1 MLFQSAISCL
11 GIATLTRPSDANGF
25 YLAAFVFGLTA
36 YPIYSVSA
44 ACANDLA
51 EPDFIVELNA
61 ALIFLYSLGA
71 IASPIVSA
79 WLIAL
84 AGPEAMFY
92 FMAEIGRAHV

>member
-11 GIATLTRPSDANGF
+11 GIATLTRPGDANGF

-44 ACANDLA
+44 ACATDLA

-61 ALIFLYSLGA
+61 ALIFLYSLGDL
-71 IASPIVSA
+71 ASPLVSA
-79 WLIAL
+79 SLIAL
-84 AGPEAMFY
+84 SRPPPMFS
-92 FMAEIGRAHV
+92 FTPAWPT